1 MLFTWLR
8 NISFTMFRNYLKIAW
23 RNLIRNKAFS
33 IINISGLALGLA
45 CSMLIFLWVSDERA
59 IDHFHEN
66 GDRLFQVYERNFY
79 DGKTDAGY
87 ATQGLLAD
95 ELKRNVPEIQYTSG
109 FEYIVSPGTLSTAA
123 VNEKINKALGFYAG
137 EDFFSMFSFP
147 LLRGK
152 AQFSLQSP
160 NSIAISRKMAEQF
173 FGNAD
178 NAINKTILID
188 NREAYTVSAIFENIP
203 AKSSFQF
210 DFLLPWQDFVRQ
222 NKWVNNWGNTSP
234 ATYVQL
240 KEGSDVNKVQAKI
253 KDFIYNYKGK
263 EPGLKTELALQRFGD
278 KYLYSNFKN
287 GNIDGGRIEY
297 VKLFTVIAVFILII
311 ACINFMNLA
320 TARSGKRAREIG
332 LRKVIGAMRWS
343 LIWQF
348 LGEALLIT
356 CFSIITALLIAALM
370 LPVFNSLTGKQMALP
385 VTEPVFWLSMLG
397 LLAGTG
403 LIAGSYPAL
412 FLSSLDPLKVLK
424 GKLKFG
430 WAPVFFRQGLVV
442 FQFSL
447 SILLIVGMIVI
458 YRQVDY
464 IQSKNLGYDRGNL
477 IYIPIEGNLVDR
489 YSGFKEEAQQ
499 LPGIMSV
506 SKMRNSP
513 TVIEHH
519 NNSISWPGKAPDLT
533 VSFADGIVGYD
544 FVKTLKLSLKEGRD
558 FSKEFGMDSSNYI
571 VNEAAVQKMGFKEPL
586 GQTVSWG
593 NRPGKIIGVLKD
605 FHFNS
610 MHQAIEPL
618 ILHVDDNWKWG
629 TILVRVKP
637 GETRAAVA
645 GLEKL
650 CKTMNPAFPFTYQ
663 FSDLEFEKLYRSEQV
678 VSRLSNIFA
687 FLAIF
692 ISCLGLFGLAAF
704 AAEQRTKEIGIRK
717 VLGAS
722 VSNIIALLISNFLRP
737 VAIALIIAFPVAWY
751 MMQKWLMGFQYK
763 IEIGADVFVLTGVLT
778 FLIAVFT
785 VAFQSVKAAVAD
797 PAKNLRA
804 E

>member
-1 MLFTWLR
+1 M
-8 NISFTMFRNYLKIAW
+8 IRNYFKIAW
-23 RNLIRNKAFS
+23 RNLTRNKAFS
-33 IINISGLALGLA
+33 AINITGLALGLA
-45 CSMLIFLWVSDERA
+45 CSMLIFLWVNDEKS
-59 IDHFHEN
+59 IDNFHEN
-66 GDRLFQVYERNFY
+66 GRKLFQVYERNFY
-79 DGKTDAGY
+79 DGKVDAGY
-87 ATQGLLAD
+87 STQGLLAD
-95 ELKRNVPEIQYTSG
+95 ELKRNIPEIQYTSG
-109 FEYIVSPGTLSTAA
+109 FEYVVAPGTLSTAEA
-123 VNEKINKALGFYAG
+123 NGKIIKMLGFFADA
-137 EDFFSMFSFP
+137 DFFNMFSFP

-152 AQFSLQSP
+152 AQASLQSP
-160 NSIAISRKMAEQF
+160 DKIAISRKMAEQF
-173 FGNAD
+173 FGSAD
-178 NAINKTILID
+178 NAISKTVLID
-188 NREAYTVSAIFENIP
+188 TKAEYTVAAVFENLP
-203 AKSSFQF
+203 ANSSFQF
-210 DFLLPWQDFVRQ
+210 DFLLPWQVFVKQ

-240 KEGSDVNKVQAKI
+240 KEGAAVNKVEAKI
-253 KDFIYNYKGK
+253 KDFIYNY
-263 EPGLKTELALQRFGD
+263 TEKNKSFYTQLALQPFNQ

-287 GNIDGGRIEY
+287 GYIDGGRIEY
-297 VKLFTVIAVFILII
+297 VRLFTIIAIFILII

-320 TARSGKRAREIG
+320 TARSGKRAKEIG

-356 CFSIITALLIAALM
+356 LFSITAAFLIVVLM
-370 LPVFNSLTGKQMALP
+370 LPLFNSLTGKQLTLP
-385 VTEPVFWLSMLG
+385 IEDPVFWLSLLG

-412 FLSSLDPLKVLK
+412 FLSSLNPLKVLK

-458 YRQVDY
+458 YRQMDY
-464 IQSKNLGYDRGNL
+464 IQSKNLGYDRENL
-477 IYIPIEGNLVDR
+477 IYIPIEGSLADR
-489 YSGFKEEAQQ
+489 YSSFKEQAQQ
-499 LPGIMSV
+499 LPGVMGI

-519 NNSISWPGKAPDLT
+519 NNSIGWPGKAPDLT
-533 VSFADGIVGYD
+533 VSFADGVVGYD
-544 FVKTLKLSLKEGRD
+544 FIKTMKLSLKEGRD
-558 FSKEFGMDSSNYI
+558 FSKEFGLDSANFI
-571 VNEAAVQKMGFKEPL
+571 LNETAVKKMGFENPV
-586 GQTVSWG
+586 GQTVTWG
-593 NRPGKIIGVLKD
+593 NHPGKIIGVLKD

-618 ILHVDDNWKWG
+618 ILRVDEDWSWG
-629 TILVRVKP
+629 TILVRTKP
-637 GETRAAVA
+637 RETKEAIA

-650 CKTMNPAFPFTYQ
+650 CKTINPKFPFTYQ

-678 VSRLSNIFA
+678 VSKLSNIFA

-704 AAEQRTKEIGIRK
+704 TAEQRTKEIGVRK

-722 VSNIIALLISNFLRP
+722 VSNILTLLVSNFLKP
-737 VAIALIIAFPVAWY
+737 VGIALIIAFPLAWY
-751 MMQKWLMGFQYK
+751 IMHKWLMDFQYK
-763 IEIGADVFVLTGVLT
+763 INMGVDIFLLAGILT
-778 FLIAVFT
+778 FLIAIFT
-785 VAFQSVKAAVAD
+785 VAFQSIKSALANPV
-797 PAKNLRA
+797 KNLRV